1 MSPHFNTSFKTT
13 LIAMRCGEGY
23 VGRQNVMAELG
34 VVKSTI
40 TRRELPSDD
49 VLSSIACSI
58 RIDPEQINL
67 EYEIAGIGSRFMAL
81 FVDLL
86 IQVVAGFVIFF
97 LALIA
102 GISLVGH
109 GTWAIAFWIAAGFL
123 LQWGYFA
130 VFEIVWKGQTPGKR
144 QAGIRVIN
152 ETGREASVYEAVA
165 RNFVRVVDSLGAY
178 AVGVLVMFLSP
189 QNKRLGDYVAGTI
202 VIHDRKPEDDDIFFN
217 TKEDVTDGINFSV
230 LTPEDLHAIETF
242 LQRRLDL
249 DLQVRNKAAVRLA
262 DHFRQ
267 KCEIPSGEHTN
278 PENFLEFLV
287 RGYRRG
293 ARFHSR

>member
-1 MSPHFNTSFKTT
+1 VSYPQK
-13 LIAMRCGEGY
+13 L
-23 VGRQNVMAELG
+23 
-34 VVKSTI
+34 TI
-40 TRRELPSDD
+40 DT
-49 VLSSIACSI
+49 
-58 RIDPEQINL
+58 PEQINL

-81 FVDLL
+81 FVDLML
-86 IQVVAGFVIFF
+86 QG
-97 LALIA
+97 LA
-102 GISLVGH
+102 GIVILLMMFFAGVTFLSLFGQ
-109 GTWAIAFWIAAGFL
+109 GTWAVAFWIAAAFI

-130 VFEIVWKGQTPGKR
+130 IFEIVWKGQTPGKR

-165 RNFVRVVDSLGAY
+165 RNFVRVVDSLPGMY
-178 AVGVLVMFLSP
+178 ALGVLVMFISP

-202 VIHDRKPEDDDIFFN
+202 VIHDRKPEEDDIFFN
-217 TKEDVTDGINFSV
+217 TKEDISEGINFSV
-230 LTPEDLHAIETF
+230 LTPDDLHAIETF

-249 DLQVRNKAAVRLA
+249 DIDVRQRTAMRLS

-267 KCEIPSGEHTN
+267 KCEVPAGEHAN

>member
-1 MSPHFNTSFKTT
+1 MSYPQK
-13 LIAMRCGEGY
+13 L
-23 VGRQNVMAELG
+23 
-34 VVKSTI
+34 TI
-40 TRRELPSDD
+40 DT
-49 VLSSIACSI
+49 
-58 RIDPEQINL
+58 PEQINL

-81 FVDLL
+81 FVDLI
-86 IQVVAGFVIFF
+86 IQGIAGFVII
-97 LALIA
+97 LIALIA
-102 GISLVGH
+102 GIGFIGH
-109 GTWAIAFWIAAGFL
+109 GTWAIALWIAAAFV

-130 VFEIVWKGQTPGKR
+130 IFEIAWKGQTPGKR

-178 AVGVLVMFLSP
+178 ALGVLVMFLSP

-202 VIHDRKPEDDDIFFN
+202 VIHDRKPEEDDIFFN
-217 TKEDVTDGINFSV
+217 TNKDEVAEGINVAV
-230 LTPEDLHAIETF
+230 LTPDDIHAIETF

-249 DLQVRNKAAVRLA
+249 DLDVRYRTAVRLA

-267 KCEIPSGEHTN
+267 KCEVPAGEHAI